1 MNYSDTPSAPKISD
15 PLPRERRHNQAGLS
29 GTKGLFC
36 ATAGSGVGRLAR
48 SVAFPLNRSKS
59 LRCQTWRAAWDRKAA
74 DLYFGAATMNDMTET
89 IEHDRLFLSLTAEP
103 ENIGAVREAV
113 DRTARGFG
121 MREKPRN
128 DLKTLVSEACA
139 NVVLHAYADD
149 DVEKPLEVEM
159 TRQEEA
165 VELVVRDQG
174 QGVNARSESKP
185 ASLRLGLLLVG
196 AMASSFQLRSARGG
210 GTELRATVAFET
222 A

>member
-1 MNYSDTPSAPKISD
+1 
-15 PLPRERRHNQAGLS
+15 
-29 GTKGLFC
+29 
-36 ATAGSGVGRLAR
+36 
-48 SVAFPLNRSKS
+48 
-59 LRCQTWRAAWDRKAA
+59 
-74 DLYFGAATMNDMTET
+74 MNDVTET
-89 IEHDRLFLSLTAEP
+89 LEENHLFLTLPAER
-103 ENIGAVREAV
+103 ENIGRVRAAV

-121 MREKPRN
+121 MQERARN

-149 DVEKPLEVEM
+149 AVDRPLEVEM
-159 TRQEEA
+159 IRQREA
-165 VELVVRDQG
+165 VEVIVRDRG
-174 QGVNARSESKP
+174 QGVSARPDPKP

>member
-1 MNYSDTPSAPKISD
+1 MN
-15 PLPRERRHNQAGLS
+15 E
-29 GTKGLFC
+29 
-36 ATAGSGVGRLAR
+36 V
-48 SVAFPLNRSKS
+48 
-59 LRCQTWRAAWDRKAA
+59 
-74 DLYFGAATMNDMTET
+74 TET
-89 IEHDRLFLSLTAEP
+89 FERDRLFLSLPAER

-121 MREKPRN
+121 MKEEARN

-149 DVEKPLEVEM
+149 AVDKPLEVEV
-159 TRQEEA
+159 TRQAGA
-165 VELVVRDQG
+165 VEVVVRDRG
-174 QGVNARSESKP
+174 RGVSARPVPKP
-185 ASLRLGLLLVG
+185 KSLRLGLLLVG